1 MDDYLLHELGRS
13 LYSLERNGAGLEEL
27 LTFHRGSSTTDTLGR
42 AVCCSKPPVN
52 LTVLDLLVQT
62 EGLLSFW
69 ASEVLACGG
78 DGVVG
83 PAPERI
89 TATAAWLQRYLDVAD
104 GMPWGE
110 MMAEEVIAQAR
121 MVASVVEPDSGG
133 EEPAPPEW
141 ATCQVAA
148 SWARQSGVQVSRTT
162 VYRWAQAGKVATTK
176 GDDGGGMLVRLDDV
190 LARAG
195 AMRGAVSFGVG
206 HAVV

>member
-1 MDDYLLHELGRS
+1 VDDYLLHELGRS

-27 LTFHRGSSTTDTLGR
+27 LTFHRGSSTDIPGR

-69 ASEVLACGG
+69 ASEVLACG

-83 PAPERI
+83 PVPDGIA
-89 TATAAWLQRYLDVAD
+89 ATAAWLQRYLDVVD
-104 GMPWGE
+104 SVPWGE

-141 ATCQVAA
+141 VTCQVAA

-176 GDDGGGMLVRLDDV
+176 GDDGGMLVRLGDV

>member
-1 MDDYLLHELGRS
+1 VDDYLLHELGKG

-27 LTFHRGSSTTDTLGR
+27 LTFHRGSSTTDTPGR

-69 ASEVLACGG
+69 ASEVLACG
-78 DGVVG
+78 DDVVG
-83 PAPERI
+83 PVPDGI
-89 TATAAWLQRYLDVAD
+89 TATAAWLQRYLYVAD
-104 GMPWGE
+104 SVPWGE
-110 MMAEEVIAQAR
+110 MMAEEVIAQTR

-133 EEPAPPEW
+133 EEPSPPEW

-148 SWARQSGVQVSRTT
+148 SWAKQSGVQVSRTT

-176 GDDGGGMLVRLDDV
+176 GDDGGMLVRLDDV

-195 AMRGAVSFGVG
+195 AMRGALSFGVG
-206 HAVV
+206 QVLV

>member
-13 LYSLERNGAGLEEL
+13 LYSLEKDGAGLEEL
-27 LTFHRGSSTTDTLGR
+27 LTFHRSSSTTDTPGR
-42 AVCCSKPPVN
+42 AVRCSKPPVN

-69 ASEVLACGG
+69 ASEVLACG

-83 PAPERI
+83 PVPEGI

-141 ATCQVAA
+141 VTCQVAA

-176 GDDGGGMLVRLDDV
+176 GDDGGVLVRLGDV

-206 HAVV
+206 QVLV

>member
-27 LTFHRGSSTTDTLGR
+27 LTFHRGSSTDIPGR

-69 ASEVLACGG
+69 ASEVLACG

-83 PAPERI
+83 PVPDGIA
-89 TATAAWLQRYLDVAD
+89 ATAAWLQRYLDVAD
-104 GMPWGE
+104 SVPWGE

-141 ATCQVAA
+141 VTCQVAA

-176 GDDGGGMLVRLDDV
+176 GDDGGMLVRLGDV

>member
-1 MDDYLLHELGRS
+1 MDDYLLHELGKG

-27 LTFHRGSSTTDTLGR
+27 LTFHRGSSTTDTPGR

-62 EGLLSFW
+62 EGLLGFW

-83 PAPERI
+83 PVPDGI

-104 GMPWGE
+104 SVPWGE

-121 MVASVVEPDSGG
+121 MVASVVESDSES

-141 ATCQVAA
+141 ATCQASA
-148 SWARQSGVQVSRTT
+148 SWARQSGAPVSRTT

-176 GDDGGGMLVRLDDV
+176 GDDGGMLVRLDDV

-195 AMRGAVSFGVG
+195 AMRGALSFGVG
-206 HAVV
+206 QVLV

>member
-1 MDDYLLHELGRS
+1 MDDYLLHELGKG

-27 LTFHRGSSTTDTLGR
+27 LTFHRVSSATDTLGR

-62 EGLLSFW
+62 ECLLGFW
-69 ASEVLACGG
+69 ASEVLACG

-83 PAPERI
+83 PVPERI
-89 TATAAWLQRYLDVAD
+89 ASVAAWLQRYLDVAD
-104 GMPWGE
+104 SVPWGE

-148 SWARQSGVQVSRTT
+148 SWAKQAGVQVSRTT
-162 VYRWAQAGKVATTK
+162 VYRWAQAGKVATAK
-176 GDDGGGMLVRLDDV
+176 DDNGGMLVRLDDV

>member
-1 MDDYLLHELGRS
+1 MDDYLLHELGKG

-27 LTFHRGSSTTDTLGR
+27 LTFHRGGSTTDTPGR

-62 EGLLSFW
+62 ECLLGFW
-69 ASEVLACGG
+69 ASEVLACG

-83 PAPERI
+83 PVPDGGI

-104 GMPWGE
+104 GAPWGE

-121 MVASVVEPDSGG
+121 MVASVVELDSGG
-133 EEPAPPEW
+133 EEPTPPEW
-141 ATCQVAA
+141 ATCQAAA
-148 SWARQSGVQVSRTT
+148 SWAKQSGAPVSRTT
-162 VYRWAQAGKVATTK
+162 VYRWAQAGKVATAK
-176 GDDGGGMLVRLDDV
+176 DDAGGMLVRLGDV

-195 AMRGAVSFGVG
+195 AMRGALSFGVG

>member
-1 MDDYLLHELGRS
+1 MDDYLLHELGKG
-13 LYSLERNGAGLEEL
+13 LYSLERNSDGLEEL

-69 ASEVLACGG
+69 ASEVLACG

-83 PAPERI
+83 PVPEGI
-89 TATAAWLQRYLDVAD
+89 ASVAAWLQRYLDVVD
-104 GMPWGE
+104 GAPWGE

-133 EEPAPPEW
+133 EEPTPPEW

-148 SWARQSGVQVSRTT
+148 SWARKAGAPVSRTT
-162 VYRWAQAGKVATTK
+162 VYRWAQAGKVDTAK
-176 GDDGGGMLVRLDDV
+176 DDAGGMLVRLGDV

-195 AMRGAVSFGVG
+195 AVRGALSFGVG
-206 HAVV
+206 QVLV

>member
-1 MDDYLLHELGRS
+1 MDDYLLHELGKG

-27 LTFHRGSSTTDTLGR
+27 LTFHRGSSTDIPGR

-69 ASEVLACGG
+69 ASEVLACG

-83 PAPERI
+83 PVPDGIA
-89 TATAAWLQRYLDVAD
+89 ATAAWLQRYLDVVD
-104 GMPWGE
+104 SVPWGE

-141 ATCQVAA
+141 VTCQVAA

-176 GDDGGGMLVRLDDV
+176 GDDGGMLVRLGDV

>member
-1 MDDYLLHELGRS
+1 MDDYLLHELGKG

-27 LTFHRGSSTTDTLGR
+27 LAFHRGGSTTDTPGR

-62 EGLLSFW
+62 ECLLGFW
-69 ASEVLACGG
+69 ASEVLACG

-83 PAPERI
+83 PVPDGGI

-104 GMPWGE
+104 GAPWGE

-121 MVASVVEPDSGG
+121 MVAAVVEPDSGG
-133 EEPAPPEW
+133 EEPTPPEW
-141 ATCQVAA
+141 ATCQAAA
-148 SWARQSGVQVSRTT
+148 SWAKQSGAPVSRTT
-162 VYRWAQAGKVATTK
+162 VYRWAQAGKVATAK
-176 GDDGGGMLVRLDDV
+176 DDAGGMLVRLGDV

-195 AMRGAVSFGVG
+195 AMRGALSFGVG

>member
-27 LTFHRGSSTTDTLGR
+27 LTFHRGSSTTDTPGR
-42 AVCCSKPPVN
+42 AVCYSKPPVN

-62 EGLLSFW
+62 EGLVGFW

-78 DGVVG
+78 AGVVG
-83 PAPERI
+83 PVPEGI
-89 TATAAWLQRYLDVAD
+89 ASVAAWLQRYLDVAD
-104 GMPWGE
+104 SAPWGE

-141 ATCQVAA
+141 VTCQVAA

-176 GDDGGGMLVRLDDV
+176 GDDGGMLVRLGDV

>member
-13 LYSLERNGAGLEEL
+13 LYSLEKDSAGLQQL
-27 LTFHRGSSTTDTLGR
+27 LTFHRVSSATDTLGR

-69 ASEVLACGG
+69 AAEVLACGG

-83 PAPERI
+83 PVPEGI
-89 TATAAWLQRYLDVAD
+89 ASVAAWLQRYLDVAD

-110 MMAEEVIAQAR
+110 MMAEEVIVQAR
-121 MVASVVEPDSGG
+121 MVVAMVEPDSES

-141 ATCQVAA
+141 VTCQVAA
-148 SWARQSGVQVSRTT
+148 SWARQAGVQVSRTT

-176 GDDGGGMLVRLDDV
+176 GDGGGMLVRLDDV

-195 AMRGAVSFGVG
+195 AMRGALSFGVG
-206 HAVV
+206 QVLV

>member
-27 LTFHRGSSTTDTLGR
+27 LTFHRGSSTDIPGR

-69 ASEVLACGG
+69 ASVVLACG

-83 PAPERI
+83 PVPDGIA
-89 TATAAWLQRYLDVAD
+89 ATAAWLQRYLDVVD
-104 GMPWGE
+104 SVPWGE

-141 ATCQVAA
+141 VTCQVAA

-176 GDDGGGMLVRLDDV
+176 GDDGGMLVRLGDV

>member
-13 LYSLERNGAGLEEL
+13 LYSLEKDGAGLEEL
-27 LTFHRGSSTTDTLGR
+27 LTFHRVSSTTDTLGR
-42 AVCCSKPPVN
+42 AVCCSRPPVN

-62 EGLLSFW
+62 EGLLLFW
-69 ASEVLACGG
+69 ASEVLACG

-83 PAPERI
+83 PVPDGIA
-89 TATAAWLQRYLDVAD
+89 ATAAWLQRYLDVAD

-176 GDDGGGMLVRLDDV
+176 GDDGGMLVRLDDV

-206 HAVV
+206 QVLV

>member
-13 LYSLERNGAGLEEL
+13 LYSLERNGAGLGEL
-27 LTFHRGSSTTDTLGR
+27 LTFHRGSSTDIPGR

-69 ASEVLACGG
+69 ASEVLACG

-83 PAPERI
+83 PVPDGIA
-89 TATAAWLQRYLDVAD
+89 ATAAWLQRYLDVVD
-104 GMPWGE
+104 SVPWGE

-141 ATCQVAA
+141 VTCQVAA

-176 GDDGGGMLVRLDDV
+176 GDDGGMLVRLGDV

>member
-27 LTFHRGSSTTDTLGR
+27 LTFHRGSSTDIPGR

-69 ASEVLACGG
+69 ASEVLACG

-83 PAPERI
+83 PVPDGIA
-89 TATAAWLQRYLDVAD
+89 ATAAWLQRYLDVVD
-104 GMPWGE
+104 SVSWGE

-141 ATCQVAA
+141 VTCQVAA

-176 GDDGGGMLVRLDDV
+176 GDDGGMLVRLGDV

>member
-27 LTFHRGSSTTDTLGR
+27 LTFHRGSSTDIPGR

-69 ASEVLACGG
+69 ASEVLACG

-83 PAPERI
+83 PVPEGI
-89 TATAAWLQRYLDVAD
+89 ASVAAWLQRYLDVVD
-104 GMPWGE
+104 SVPWGE

-141 ATCQVAA
+141 VTCQVAA

-176 GDDGGGMLVRLDDV
+176 GDDGGMLVRLGDV

>member
-1 MDDYLLHELGRS
+1 MDDYLLHELGKG
-13 LYSLERNGAGLEEL
+13 LYSLERNSDGLEEL

-62 EGLLSFW
+62 ECLLEFW

-83 PAPERI
+83 PVPEGI
-89 TATAAWLQRYLDVAD
+89 ASVAAWLQRYLDAVDDA
-104 GMPWGE
+104 PWGE

-121 MVASVVEPDSGG
+121 MVAAVVEPDSGG
-133 EEPAPPEW
+133 EEPSPPEW

-148 SWARQSGVQVSRTT
+148 AWAKQAGASVSRTT

-176 GDDGGGMLVRLDDV
+176 DDDGGMLVRLDDV

-206 HAVV
+206 QVLV

>member
-1 MDDYLLHELGRS
+1 MDDYLLHELGKS
-13 LYSLERNGAGLEEL
+13 LYSLERNGDGLKEL

-42 AVCCSKPPVN
+42 AVRCSKPPVN

-69 ASEVLACGG
+69 ASEVLACG

-83 PAPERI
+83 PVPDGIA
-89 TATAAWLQRYLDVAD
+89 ATAAWLQRYLDVAD

-121 MVASVVEPDSGG
+121 MVTSVVEPDSGG

-141 ATCQVAA
+141 ATCQVVA

-176 GDDGGGMLVRLDDV
+176 GDDGGMLVRLDDV

-195 AMRGAVSFGVG
+195 AMRGSVAFGVG

>member
-27 LTFHRGSSTTDTLGR
+27 LTFHRGSSTDIPGR

-69 ASEVLACGG
+69 ASEVLACG

-83 PAPERI
+83 PVPDRI
-89 TATAAWLQRYLDVAD
+89 AATAAWLQRYLDVVD
-104 GMPWGE
+104 SVPWGE

-141 ATCQVAA
+141 VTCQVAA

-176 GDDGGGMLVRLDDV
+176 GDDGGMLVRLGDV

>member
-1 MDDYLLHELGRS
+1 MDDYLLHELGKG

-27 LTFHRGSSTTDTLGR
+27 LTFHRGSSTDIPGR

-69 ASEVLACGG
+69 ASEVLACG

-83 PAPERI
+83 PVPEGI
-89 TATAAWLQRYLDVAD
+89 ASVAAWLQRYLDVVD
-104 GMPWGE
+104 SVPWGE

-141 ATCQVAA
+141 VTCQVAA

-176 GDDGGGMLVRLDDV
+176 DDAGGMLVRLDDV

>member
-27 LTFHRGSSTTDTLGR
+27 LTFHRGSSTDIPGR

-69 ASEVLACGG
+69 ASEVLACG

-83 PAPERI
+83 PVPDGIA
-89 TATAAWLQRYLDVAD
+89 ATAAWLQRYLDVAD
-104 GMPWGE
+104 SVPWGE

-121 MVASVVEPDSGG
+121 MVASVVEPDSGRG
-133 EEPAPPEW
+133 EPAPPEW
-141 ATCQVAA
+141 VTCQVAA

-162 VYRWAQAGKVATTK
+162 VYRWAQAGKVATEK
-176 GDDGGGMLVRLDDV
+176 DDAGGMLVRLGDV

>member
-13 LYSLERNGAGLEEL
+13 LYSLEKDGAGLEEL
-27 LTFHRGSSTTDTLGR
+27 LAFHCGSSTTDTPGR
-42 AVCCSKPPVN
+42 AVCYSKPPVN

-69 ASEVLACGG
+69 ASEVLACG

-83 PAPERI
+83 PVPDGIA
-89 TATAAWLQRYLDVAD
+89 ATAAWLQRYLDVAD
-104 GMPWGE
+104 SVPWGE

-121 MVASVVEPDSGG
+121 MVASVVESDSGG
-133 EEPAPPEW
+133 EEPSPPEW

-148 SWARQSGVQVSRTT
+148 SWAKRVGVQVSRTT
-162 VYRWAQAGKVATTK
+162 VYRWAQAGKVATTE
-176 GDDGGGMLVRLDDV
+176 GDAGGMLVRLDDV

-206 HAVV
+206 QVLV

>member
-1 MDDYLLHELGRS
+1 MDDYLLHELGKG

-27 LTFHRGSSTTDTLGR
+27 LIFHRVSSTTDTLGR

-69 ASEVLACGG
+69 ASEVLACG

-83 PAPERI
+83 SVPEGI
-89 TATAAWLQRYLDVAD
+89 TATAAWLQRHLDVAD
-104 GMPWGE
+104 SVPWGE

-121 MVASVVEPDSGG
+121 MVASVVEPDSES

-148 SWARQSGVQVSRTT
+148 SWAKQAGVQVSRTT

-176 GDDGGGMLVRLDDV
+176 GDDGGMLVRLDDV

-206 HAVV
+206 QVLV

>member
-13 LYSLERNGAGLEEL
+13 LYSLERNGVGLEEL
-27 LTFHRGSSTTDTLGR
+27 LTFHRGSSTTDTPGR
-42 AVCCSKPPVN
+42 AVCYSKPPVN

-62 EGLLSFW
+62 EALLGFW
-69 ASEVLACGG
+69 ASEVLVCGG

-83 PAPERI
+83 PVPEGI
-89 TATAAWLQRYLDVAD
+89 TAIAAWLQRYLYVAD
-104 GMPWGE
+104 SVPWGE

-141 ATCQVAA
+141 VTCQVAA
-148 SWARQSGVQVSRTT
+148 SWARQAGVRVSRTT
-162 VYRWAQAGKVATTK
+162 VYRWAQAGKVATEK
-176 GDDGGGMLVRLDDV
+176 DDAGGMLVRLGDV

-206 HAVV
+206 QVLV

>member
-27 LTFHRGSSTTDTLGR
+27 LSFHRGSSTDIPGR

-69 ASEVLACGG
+69 ASEVLACG

-83 PAPERI
+83 PVPDGIA
-89 TATAAWLQRYLDVAD
+89 ATAAWLQRYLDVVD
-104 GMPWGE
+104 SVPWGE

-141 ATCQVAA
+141 VTCQVAA

-176 GDDGGGMLVRLDDV
+176 GDDGGMLVRLGDV

>member
-13 LYSLERNGAGLEEL
+13 LYSLEKDGAGLEEL
-27 LTFHRGSSTTDTLGR
+27 LTFHRGSSTTDTPGR
-42 AVCCSKPPVN
+42 AMCCSRPPIN

-62 EGLLSFW
+62 EGRLSFW
-69 ASEVLACGG
+69 ASEVLVCGG
-78 DGVVG
+78 AGVVG
-83 PAPERI
+83 PVPEGI
-89 TATAAWLQRYLDVAD
+89 TATAAWLQRYLYVAD
-104 GMPWGE
+104 SVPWGE

-148 SWARQSGVQVSRTT
+148 SWARQAGVQVSRTT

-176 GDDGGGMLVRLDDV
+176 DDDGGMLVRLDDV

-206 HAVV
+206 QVLV

>member
-13 LYSLERNGAGLEEL
+13 LYSLEKDGDGLEEL
-27 LTFHRGSSTTDTLGR
+27 LTFHRGSSATDTLGR

-62 EGLLSFW
+62 ECLLGFW

-83 PAPERI
+83 PVPEGI
-89 TATAAWLQRYLDVAD
+89 TAVAAWLQRYLDVAD
-104 GMPWGE
+104 SEPWGE

-121 MVASVVEPDSGG
+121 MVAGMVEPDSGG
-133 EEPAPPEW
+133 EEPSPPEW
-141 ATCQVAA
+141 VTCQVAA
-148 SWARQSGVQVSRTT
+148 SWARQSGAPVSRTT

-176 GDDGGGMLVRLDDV
+176 DDAAGMLVRLDDV

-206 HAVV
+206 QVLV

>member
-1 MDDYLLHELGRS
+1 MDDYLLHELGKG

-27 LTFHRGSSTTDTLGR
+27 LTFHRGSSTTDTPGR
-42 AVCCSKPPVN
+42 AACCSKPPVN
-52 LTVLDLLVQT
+52 LTVLDLLVQA
-62 EGLLSFW
+62 ECLLGFW

-78 DGVVG
+78 DGAMG
-83 PAPERI
+83 PAPEGI
-89 TATAAWLQRYLDVAD
+89 ASVAAWLQRYLDVVDDA
-104 GMPWGE
+104 PWGE

-133 EEPAPPEW
+133 EEPSPPEW

-148 SWARQSGVQVSRTT
+148 SWAKQSGAAVSRTT

-176 GDDGGGMLVRLDDV
+176 DDDGGTLVRLDDV

-195 AMRGAVSFGVG
+195 AMRGALSFGVG
-206 HAVV
+206 QVLV

>member
-1 MDDYLLHELGRS
+1 MDDYLLHELGKS
-13 LYSLERNGAGLEEL
+13 LYSLERNGDGLKEL
-27 LTFHRGSSTTDTLGR
+27 LTFHRGSSATDTLGR

-62 EGLLSFW
+62 EGLLGFW

-78 DGVVG
+78 DGVAG
-83 PAPERI
+83 PVPEGIAPV
-89 TATAAWLQRYLDVAD
+89 AAWLQRYLDVAD
-104 GMPWGE
+104 GVPWGE

-121 MVASVVEPDSGG
+121 MVASMVEPDSES

-148 SWARQSGVQVSRTT
+148 SWARQAGAQVSRTT

-176 GDDGGGMLVRLDDV
+176 SDDGGMLVRLDDV

-206 HAVV
+206 QVLV

>member
-27 LTFHRGSSTTDTLGR
+27 LTFHRGSSTDIPGR

-52 LTVLDLLVQT
+52 LTVLALLVQT

-69 ASEVLACGG
+69 ASEVLACG

-83 PAPERI
+83 PVPDGIA
-89 TATAAWLQRYLDVAD
+89 ATAAWLQRYLDVVD
-104 GMPWGE
+104 SVPWGE

-141 ATCQVAA
+141 VTCQVAA

-176 GDDGGGMLVRLDDV
+176 GDDGGMLVRLGDV

>member
-27 LTFHRGSSTTDTLGR
+27 LTFHRGSSTDIPGR

-69 ASEVLACGG
+69 ASEVLACG

-83 PAPERI
+83 PVPDGIA
-89 TATAAWLQRYLDVAD
+89 ATAAWLQRYLDVVD
-104 GMPWGE
+104 SVPWGE

-141 ATCQVAA
+141 VTCQVAA

-176 GDDGGGMLVRLDDV
+176 GDDGGMLVRLGDV

>member
-13 LYSLERNGAGLEEL
+13 LYSLERNDAGLEEL
-27 LTFHRGSSTTDTLGR
+27 LTFHRGSSTDIPGR

-69 ASEVLACGG
+69 ASEVLACG

-83 PAPERI
+83 PVPDGIA
-89 TATAAWLQRYLDVAD
+89 ATAAWLQRYLDVVD
-104 GMPWGE
+104 SVPWGE

-141 ATCQVAA
+141 VTCQVAA

-176 GDDGGGMLVRLDDV
+176 GDDGGMLVRLGDV

>member
-27 LTFHRGSSTTDTLGR
+27 LTFHRGSSTDIPGR

-69 ASEVLACGG
+69 ASEVLACG
-78 DGVVG
+78 DGVAG
-83 PAPERI
+83 PVPDGIA
-89 TATAAWLQRYLDVAD
+89 ATAAWLQRYLDVVD
-104 GMPWGE
+104 SVPWGE

-141 ATCQVAA
+141 VTCQVAA

-176 GDDGGGMLVRLDDV
+176 GDDGGMLVRLGDV